1 MNLWIL
7 ENKSRVLEPIPE
19 TSFYFSIVTSVSFM
33 SDVYLFLIVC
43 VNVRLVQ
50 CGYCHFMVLGKIYIL
65 EANVIKKKSGLQNAL
80 LWSMISRTHPFLWID
95 MHFYL
100 KDRMNINVTRIKLKS
115 VGRGDGNSRLFQ
127 GFRGHLVLS
136 RVNLNTY
143 FFYSLDIIGIFPLST
158 PNKIWPLG
166 FKTYEKQDESTIY
179 TNFRNTFTLFPSGC
193 ENIQTSVPRELW
205 KRIWTRRR
213 NPLLSLSSLDC
224 LRAYMLS
231 HFSSVWLFVTLWT
244 AAHQASVSTGC
255 SRQEY
260 CCGLPGPPPGD
271 LLDSC
276 VSCTGRQALYHQ
288 HRLGSPTLSQFIGN
302 LPMKKVSWIYC
313 FPCCFPFIHFDIL
326 RLFKNSLIKNIHLE
340 IIAPQPSLILR
351 FCQRTLLPSHS

>member
-1 MNLWIL
+1 MCECKAGTVWLLALYGSWKNL
-7 ENKSRVLEPIPE
+7 
-19 TSFYFSIVTSVSFM
+19 YFGSK
-33 SDVYLFLIVC
+33 C
-43 VNVRLVQ
+43 
-50 CGYCHFMVLGKIYIL
+50 K
-65 EANVIKKKSGLQNAL
+65 KKKSGLQNAL
-80 LWSMISRTHPFLWID
+80 LWSIISRTHPFLWID

-193 ENIQTSVPRELW
+193 ENIQTSVPRALW

-271 LLDSC
+271 LLTL
-276 VSCTGRQALYHQ
+276 VSPAPAG
-288 HRLGSPTLSQFIGN
+288 
-302 LPMKKVSWIYC
+302 
-313 FPCCFPFIHFDIL
+313 
-326 RLFKNSLIKNIHLE
+326 RLFTTSTAWEAPPWVNS
-340 IIAPQPSLILR
+340 
-351 FCQRTLLPSHS
+351 